1 MAVGVAVMAACWR
14 HYSGLIL
21 LEDYTLSSHPQSAI
35 EHWLGALQHWTQEA
49 QESALTDSRRADE
62 MRGYALTC
70 LALVIG
76 RLEPQRLETI
86 LEAFEGHLFQA
97 LLSQV
102 LPVLDHQWFSI
113 PVLLQA
119 SQ

>member
-1 MAVGVAVMAACWR
+1 
-14 HYSGLIL
+14 
-21 LEDYTLSSHPQSAI
+21 
-35 EHWLGALQHWTQEA
+35 
-49 QESALTDSRRADE
+49 

-102 LPVLDHQWFSI
+102 LRVLELQWFSI

>member
-1 MAVGVAVMAACWR
+1 
-14 HYSGLIL
+14 
-21 LEDYTLSSHPQSAI
+21 
-35 EHWLGALQHWTQEA
+35 
-49 QESALTDSRRADE
+49 

-97 LLSQV
+97 GTSSFGALMVQYPCSIASK
-102 LPVLDHQWFSI
+102 PVREYI
-113 PVLLQA
+113 QA
-119 SQ
+119 V

>member
-1 MAVGVAVMAACWR
+1 
-14 HYSGLIL
+14 
-21 LEDYTLSSHPQSAI
+21 
-35 EHWLGALQHWTQEA
+35 
-49 QESALTDSRRADE
+49 

-76 RLEPQRLETI
+76 RLEPQCLETI

-102 LPVLDHQWFSI
+102 LPVLEHQWFSI